1 MPVPA
6 FSPAIRLEGLARA
19 AYVAMHVL
27 DRVDE
32 GHEAAYLL
40 ARAGRRAR
48 LTAAESAAAVRQVH
62 AVLRGRNRCDWLI
75 EQGGVAVEPWS
86 RPGWRLAA
94 ALAGSP
100 DLSEPVATAMAAVA
114 RIVRRP
120 FDPTRWTEFVA
131 FAAAPRLPG
140 GTEGLALRHGHPSWL
155 VSMWMEELG
164 VETPALLAADNEEP
178 PLSIRANRLKME
190 PDDLAVHLGKEGF
203 RATPGTLAPDALSV
217 EPKQGVFRTHAF
229 RGGLFEVQDEGSQLV
244 ATLVGAK
251 AGHTVLDACAGS
263 GGKTLALAAAMGNRG
278 VLIALDTTARKLDD
292 LKKRAARAGVSN
304 YEAILVDPESHP
316 LATAKDVRRGVTAP
330 RPPRLPGAFD
340 AILVDAPCSGLGDL
354 RRTPEIRWRRGPEDL
369 AHYPRVQSA
378 LLDRWAPLVKAGGAL
393 VYATC
398 TLRRAE
404 NEDVVERFLSGHP
417 DFSAGDARQ
426 ALPQT
431 AQRVVDGSGF
441 LRTMPHRHGCDGF
454 FAVRLRRA

>member
-1 MPVPA
+1 VLAEALNQPAPVDLRVNTLRGERDEVRTRLAQESFALEPTPY
-6 FSPAIRLEGLARA
+6 SPAGLRRTDRA
-19 AYVAMHVL
+19 
-27 DRVDE
+27 
-32 GHEAAYLL
+32 
-40 ARAGRRAR
+40 
-48 LTAAESAAAVRQVH
+48 
-62 AVLRGRNRCDWLI
+62 
-75 EQGGVAVEPWS
+75 
-86 RPGWRLAA
+86 
-94 ALAGSP
+94 
-100 DLSEPVATAMAAVA
+100 
-114 RIVRRP
+114 
-120 FDPTRWTEFVA
+120 
-131 FAAAPRLPG
+131 
-140 GTEGLALRHGHPSWL
+140 
-155 VSMWMEELG
+155 
-164 VETPALLAADNEEP
+164 
-178 PLSIRANRLKME
+178 PLFSTSCF
-190 PDDLAVHLGKEGF
+190 KE
-203 RATPGTLAPDALSV
+203 
-217 EPKQGVFRTHAF
+217 
-229 RGGLFEVQDEGSQLV
+229 GLFEVQDEGSQLV